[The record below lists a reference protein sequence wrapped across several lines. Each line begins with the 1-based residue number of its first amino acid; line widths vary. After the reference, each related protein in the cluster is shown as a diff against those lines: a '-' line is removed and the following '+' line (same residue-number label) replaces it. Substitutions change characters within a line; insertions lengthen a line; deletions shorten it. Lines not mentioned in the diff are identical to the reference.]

1 MPAYISIPL
10 GLTTS
15 SCSLS
20 QALRGL
26 RKRPMKNLQIVS
38 RKVTTLLGIFKN
50 SDFSSAK
57 NWLNYHHYHH
67 YSDNNRKKRT
77 HKSIILALE
86 ELRISLQKEKQTRS
100 FVPSY
105 SNPFEIK
112 VFSVSEFWMKFS
124 FCLPFHCPYST
135 MKIQAVSLYFLPL
148 RKMSNNQP
156 SGVQDALS
164 IRAFPLSRGGFWE
177 ER

>member
-50 SDFSSAK
+50 SDLSSAK
-57 NWLNYHHYHH
+57 KLAQLSSLSSLQWKH
-67 YSDNNRKKRT
+67 T

-105 SNPFEIK
+105 SKPFEIR
-112 VFSVSEFWMKFS
+112 VLPVSEFWMKFS